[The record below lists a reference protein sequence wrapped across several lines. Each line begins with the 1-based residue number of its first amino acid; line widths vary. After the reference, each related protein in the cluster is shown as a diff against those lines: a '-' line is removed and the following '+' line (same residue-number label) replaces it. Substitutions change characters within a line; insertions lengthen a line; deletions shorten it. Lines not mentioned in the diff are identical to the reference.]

1 MNEKKR
7 KILDKVKDVVELN
20 DSFSI
25 LSLVN
30 WGRSI
35 SFLDSWILLWKTSWL
50 AFKKEFL
57 PIFTSSNWGRSKYHR
72 NNIKILERVK
82 LDSFLNVSCIIPI
95 DVREGRSYNN
105 SYSTDFAL
113 KNKLTCMYE
122 GIASNIYFFQ

>member
-1 MNEKKR
+1 M
-7 KILDKVKDVVELN
+7 KDVVELN

-57 PIFTSSNWGRSKYHR
+57 PILTSSNWGRSKYHR
-72 NNIKILERVK
+72 NNIKNTWESKTR
-82 LDSFLNVSCIIPI
+82 
-95 DVREGRSYNN
+95 
-105 SYSTDFAL
+105 
-113 KNKLTCMYE
+113 
-122 GIASNIYFFQ
+122 

>member
-1 MNEKKR
+1 MEIAFQQKKMYVMMLSLVNNDDFILLDMVSSCKLKKEGTIVSNFDSFGRSIYEWKKR

-50 AFKKEFL
+50 AFKKECL
-57 PIFTSSNWGRSKYHR
+57 PILTSSNWGRSKY
-72 NNIKILERVK
+72 IEITSKYL
-82 LDSFLNVSCIIPI
+82 
-95 DVREGRSYNN
+95 RE
-105 SYSTDFAL
+105 
-113 KNKLTCMYE
+113 
-122 GIASNIYFFQ
+122 